1 MELSPLD
8 KIIVSSYTS
17 LEKQSIY
24 QLLCAAMAI
33 DGERHPLEKQVIEDV
48 AYEIN
53 LTSSEREASRLL
65 NQNTMNSALCN
76 MSDNKKIYLGKFIA
90 QVLLAD
96 GKVTPMEDKFAS
108 YIFSTLQIPNIY

>member
-8 KIIVSSYTS
+8 KMVVSSYTS

-24 QLLCAAMAI
+24 QLLCAAMAV
-33 DGERHPLEKQVIEDV
+33 DGEKHPLEKLVIEDV
-48 AYEIN
+48 VKEIG
-53 LTSSEREASRLL
+53 LTSTERQASRNLDA
-65 NQNTMNSALCN
+65 NTMNNALRN

-96 GKVTPMEDKFAS
+96 GKVTPVEDKFAA
-108 YIFSTLQIPNIY
+108 YIFNTLQIPNV

>member
-1 MELSPLD
+1 MNLSPLD
-8 KIIVSSYTS
+8 KLTVSSYTS

-33 DGERHPLEKQVIEDV
+33 DGERHPLDKHIIEDV
-48 AYEIN
+48 AHEIN

-65 NQNTMNSALCN
+65 NKEAMDSALRN

-96 GKVTPMEDKFAS
+96 GKVTPIEDKFAA